1 MYTEFAILAVFALL
15 YSLVAGRLER
25 TSLSGPIVFLCFG
38 VIAGPL
44 VLGWLQLD
52 VERQE
57 LRVLADLT
65 LALVLFIDAA
75 NADKSV
81 LKRHAAIPLRMLLF
95 GLPMTIALGVGVG
108 MLLFNELGI
117 WELAILAT
125 MLTATDA
132 ALGKAVITNKA
143 VPARI
148 REGLNV
154 ESGLN
159 DGICV
164 PLLFVFI
171 VLAEAKGVEG
181 QGTSLMLT
189 YMVKEIGIGLVVG
202 LSITAM
208 GAWLMNVCCERG
220 WITEV
225 WEQLPVIMLALI
237 CFTVAQSLHGS
248 GYIAAFAGGILFGT
262 LAKESTHELVLD
274 AEGLAETLAMFTWIV
289 FGAAFIIRAYELI
302 TWQAFAYA
310 VLSLTVVRMLP
321 VILSLTGTGEKT
333 ESKIFLAWFGPRGF
347 ASIVF
352 AIIVLNTSLPGAPQ
366 MAVVVVCT
374 IILSAFAH
382 GITANPMASA
392 LAKKLAKEQRAE

>member
-1 MYTEFAILAVFALL
+1 
-15 YSLVAGRLER
+15 
-25 TSLSGPIVFLCFG
+25 
-38 VIAGPL
+38 
-44 VLGWLQLD
+44 
-52 VERQE
+52 
-57 LRVLADLT
+57 
-65 LALVLFIDAA
+65 
-75 NADKSV
+75 
-81 LKRHAAIPLRMLLF
+81 
-95 GLPMTIALGVGVG
+95 
-108 MLLFNELGI
+108 
-117 WELAILAT
+117 
-125 MLTATDA
+125 
-132 ALGKAVITNKA
+132 
-143 VPARI
+143 
-148 REGLNV
+148 
-154 ESGLN
+154 
-159 DGICV
+159 
-164 PLLFVFI
+164 
-171 VLAEAKGVEG
+171 
-181 QGTSLMLT
+181 
-189 YMVKEIGIGLVVG
+189 
-202 LSITAM
+202 
-208 GAWLMNVCCERG
+208 
-220 WITEV
+220 
-225 WEQLPVIMLALI
+225 
-237 CFTVAQSLHGS
+237 FTVAQSLHGS

>member
-25 TSLSGPIVFLCFG
+25 TPITGPIVFILFG
-38 VIAGPL
+38 ITAGPL
-44 VLGWLQLD
+44 GFGWLTLD
-52 VERQE
+52 ITRQE
-57 LRVLADLT
+57 LRILADLT

-95 GLPMTIALGVGVG
+95 GLPMTIALGAGVG
-108 MLLFNELGI
+108 MLLFDELGI

-289 FGAAFIIRAYELI
+289 FGAAFINRVYELI

-374 IILSAFAH
+374 IILSVFAH

-392 LAKKLAKEQRAE
+392 LAKKLAKEQNAE